1 MHVAEI
7 ATSPRRRAPM
17 PNGPTVALLTT
28 TAETSDQVA
37 VLHVELPAGATM
49 PEHDHGASQ
58 IALIPLAGSVELHHK
73 GQAWTLTAGAA
84 AAHISTGER
93 VSLANP
99 GDQSASLMVVASP
112 PEFAGRLASWPLV

>member
-7 ATSPRRRAPM
+7 AASPRRRAPV
-17 PNGPTVALLTT
+17 PGGPTAALLITK
-28 TAETSDQVA
+28 ETSEQVA

-58 IALIPLAGSVELHHK
+58 IVLIPLAGSVELHHD
-73 GQAWTLTAGAA
+73 GQARTLTAGAA
-84 AAHISTGER
+84 AAHIAVGER

-99 GDQSASLMVVASP
+99 GTEPASLMVVASP
-112 PEFAGRLASWPLV
+112 PEFAGRLASWPLA